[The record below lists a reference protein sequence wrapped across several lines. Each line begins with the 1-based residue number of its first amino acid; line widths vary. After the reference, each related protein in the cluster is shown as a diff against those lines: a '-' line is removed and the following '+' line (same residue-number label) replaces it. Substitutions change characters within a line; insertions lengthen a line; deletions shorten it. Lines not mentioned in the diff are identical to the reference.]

1 MNTPIIDD
9 QLLLNTSIASFQ
21 TVHDHTK
28 IKRVL
33 CVDKKACHAWEKL
46 TEK

>member
-1 MNTPIIDD
+1 MNTPII
-9 QLLLNTSIASFQ
+9 TEHSPIASFQ

-33 CVDKKACHAWEKL
+33 CVDKKARHAWEKL